1 MCQQIR
7 KKWLLSS
14 TFQILTP
21 LASQTD
27 FLPFSKYFKALQE
40 ASSSAIMLWLTQLA
54 SLLVLLNLSLQQQ
67 SHGICYTVLD
77 TCTQIQS
84 A

>member
-7 KKWLLSS
+7 KRWLLSL

-27 FLPFSKYFKALQE
+27 FLPYSKYFKVLQE
-40 ASSSAIMLWLTQLA
+40 VSSSAISLWLTQLA
-54 SLLVLLNLSLQQQ
+54 SLLVLLNPLPQQQ
-67 SHGICYTVLD
+67 SHGICFTVLD